1 MSKSARRRLNRI
13 IVSAVILAVGLIL
26 EHLPAVNKLSFPIY
40 IFIYLASYFIAGYDV
55 LGRAASNMKSGI
67 FLDENFLMGLAT
79 IGALC
84 IGEYSEAVAVMVF
97 YQIGELFSDIAVNR
111 SRKSLKALMNLRPE
125 SANLL
130 VENDEIKVVAPEQV
144 NVGDIILVRPGER
157 IPLDGVILSGSSAI
171 DVSAVLGES
180 IPEEAVAG
188 DTVTGG
194 CIAKNGTLK
203 IKVSTKYADST
214 VAKIIAMGEMASMK
228 KSRQE
233 GFVTRFAR
241 VYTPVVVA
249 LAAAIAFLP
258 PAFGLP
264 FQTWFYRGLMF
275 LVVSCP
281 CALVVS
287 VPLSFFCAMGG
298 ASKCGILVKGG
309 QALESLSQVDTVCF
323 DKTGTLTDG
332 NFTVTDV
339 QSEKMSKEE
348 FLDLAAAIE
357 KESSHPIA
365 QSIVRVGNPDKYV
378 VEAHENYAGK
388 GVCSTID
395 GVRYYAG
402 TARWL
407 KEMGVNIENDGDG
420 VYIARDKEYLG
431 CLSIGDSLK
440 PEAEAALE
448 RLRGLGVRR
457 TALLTG
463 GSEETAQS
471 ACKALKINY
480 HKSALLPQQ
489 KLHEVENLLNT
500 STGGKL
506 AYVGDGI
513 NDVPVLARADVGV
526 SMGVVGS
533 DAAIEASDVVLMHDN
548 LGTLATAIRIGK
560 RTVNNARINII
571 MSIVVKVGVM
581 ALSVLGLTD
590 MWVAIFADVGVC
602 VLAVANATRMLRV
615 KGE

>member
-1 MSKSARRRLNRI
+1 MSKSAKKRLYRI
-13 IVSAVILAVGLIL
+13 IVSAVILAVGLAL
-26 EHLPAVNKLSFPIY
+26 EHLPFLKLSFPIY
-40 IFIYLASYFIAGYDV
+40 IFIYLAGYFIAGYDV
-55 LGRAASNMKSGI
+55 LGRAASNIKSGML
-67 FLDENFLMGLAT
+67 LDENFLMGLAT

-97 YQIGELFSDIAVNR
+97 YQTGELFSDIAVNR
-111 SRKSLKALMNLRPE
+111 SRKSLKALMNLRPD

-130 VENDEIKVVAPEQV
+130 VGDDEIKVVKPEEVQV
-144 NVGDIILVRPGER
+144 DDIILVRPGER
-157 IPLDGVILSGSSAI
+157 IPLDGIILSGSSAI

-188 DTVTGG
+188 DKVTGG

-203 IKVSTKYADST
+203 IKVTTKYADST

-228 KSRQE
+228 KSKQE
-233 GFVTRFAR
+233 SFVTRFAR
-241 VYTPVVVA
+241 VYTPVVVG

-258 PAFGLP
+258 PIFGLP
-264 FQTWFYRGLMF
+264 FETWFYRGLMF

-298 ASKCGILVKGG
+298 ASKCGILVKGS
-309 QALESLSQVDTVCF
+309 QALESLSEVDTVCF

-332 NFTVTDV
+332 KFTVTDV
-339 QSEKMSKEE
+339 KSEKMPREE

-365 QSIVRVGNPDKYV
+365 QSIVKVGNPDKYT
-378 VEAHENYAGK
+378 VEAHENHAGK

-402 TARWL
+402 TARWM
-407 KEMGVNIENDGDG
+407 KELGVKIDAERDG
-420 VYIARDKEYLG
+420 VYIAREQEYLG
-431 CLSIGDSLK
+431 YLNIGDSLK
-440 PEAEAALE
+440 PEAETALE
-448 RLRGLGVRR
+448 KLRALGVRR

-463 GSEETAQS
+463 GSEETAQA

-480 HKSALLPQQ
+480 HKSTLLPEQ
-489 KLHEVENLLNT
+489 KLGEVENLLNT

-548 LGTLATAIRIGK
+548 LSSLATAIRIGK
-560 RTVNNARINII
+560 RTVNNARFNII

-581 ALSVLGLTD
+581 VLSVLGLSD
-590 MWVAIFADVGVC
+590 MWIAIFADVGVC
-602 VLAVANATRMLRV
+602 VLAVANATRMLSV
-615 KGE
+615 KEK